1 MGADGSQLFRFGI
14 PPLLNEGSDFLQ
26 DELGAQER
34 SCPDRQKNPDSTD
47 SNRKVIHTATFSF
60 VPCFVSCFVSV

>member
-1 MGADGSQLFRFGI
+1 M
-14 PPLLNEGSDFLQ
+14 LNEGSDFLQ